1 MNRQFIGDEKTK
13 ETICNRDRKET
24 IKEISRTNIEVLN
37 LIINVTDE
45 QNDEMVN

>member
-1 MNRQFIGDEKTK
+1 MVMKRTK
-13 ETICNRDRKET
+13 ETFCNRDRKEK

-45 QNDEMVN
+45 QNDEIVN

>member
-1 MNRQFIGDEKTK
+1 MVMKRTK
-13 ETICNRDRKET
+13 ETFCNRDREEK
-24 IKEISRTNIEVLN
+24 IKEILRTNIEVLN